1 MASQNHQ
8 WCLPEAAGRGAH
20 MEGILAGA
28 GVGVGVRDING
39 KERHCCY
46 QHILR
51 CSPEKSNDI

>member
-1 MASQNHQ
+1 
-8 WCLPEAAGRGAH
+8 